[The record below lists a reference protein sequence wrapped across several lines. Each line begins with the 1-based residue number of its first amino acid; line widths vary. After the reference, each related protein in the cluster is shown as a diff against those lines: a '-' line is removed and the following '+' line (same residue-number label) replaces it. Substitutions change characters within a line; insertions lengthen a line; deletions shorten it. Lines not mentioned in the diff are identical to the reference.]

1 MSSESCFPLKY
12 VLAYQTQTDIS
23 AKKVPVLKCSPLTGM
38 VGEVYEGSFLFWI
51 GNCLGDNWLEVL
63 KGFCMSEKREE
74 GESGALLTSVCKVKE
89 VDAQFAEYWLDP
101 PEKRGLKSLIMRL
114 NMQGFYVILC
124 GEVAKYAEICEKL
137 RNMREAEKGDSS
149 PTPCY

>member
-63 KGFCMSEKREE
+63 KGFCVSEKREE
-74 GESGALLTSVCKVKE
+74 GESGALLTSACKVKD
-89 VDAQFAEYWLDP
+89 VDAQSTDTDTDRRVFLWHEHRQ
-101 PEKRGLKSLIMRL
+101 ERL
-114 NMQGFYVILC
+114 TEDADVLVLLLPGPHIH
-124 GEVAKYAEICEKL
+124 A
-137 RNMREAEKGDSS
+137 GDCFHVFS
-149 PTPCY
+149 TRCCL